1 MQSVDTS
8 AVIDYQTPRN
18 VLPASV
24 AFAYLTGSGDNLE
37 GYLTITDNTVY
48 PGADTRETI
57 ALTVADKFG
66 HKKEY
71 GTSSASLTVD
81 LGTDGF
87 NPVDG
92 IDALITVASTLRIY
106 KDGSVFGIG
115 IGKPSGNFVME
126 L

>member
-8 AVIDYQTPRN
+8 AVINYQTPRN
-18 VLPASV
+18 VLAASV
-24 AFAYLTGSGDNLE
+24 AFAYLAGSGDNLE
-37 GYLTITDNTVY
+37 GYLTITDNTDY
-48 PGADTRETI
+48 PDGDDRETI

-66 HKKEY
+66 KKKEY
-71 GTSSASLTVD
+71 ATSGSSLTVD

-92 IDALITVASTLRIY
+92 IDALITVASVLRIY

-115 IGKPSGNFVME
+115 LGKPSGNFVME